1 MRKREFPLGRKYK
14 ESHQSREGEREREYK
29 EMVVKVRY
37 LKEKMNVLR
46 YSQVG
51 RATSLDRR
59 LREKMT
65 QAESNASCKPLS
77 AES

>member
-1 MRKREFPLGRKYK
+1 M
-14 ESHQSREGEREREYK
+14 
-29 EMVVKVRY
+29 KVRY